1 MYIVIKKPVRYTKE
15 DIESKS
21 TYLGIVYSDYNNGS
35 GHMVYEVRDKQ
46 LFMLAVIKYGIE
58 FTEVQNEFNHYSK

>member
-35 GHMVYEVRDKQ
+35 GHMVYEVFDKQ
-46 LFMLAVIKYGIE
+46 LFFLSVIKYGIE
-58 FTEVQNEFNHYSK
+58 YEEIQ